1 MIVNT
6 RPLALSDSIK
16 EIELKEKI
24 DIRHIHLTSISQV
37 QDKVSQE
44 KWFNLLVNIDIYKNI
59 IFTSRSAVK
68 FGMQLVPENKLKT
81 FFLKKIYAIGPAT
94 GSELIKHNVKPII
107 ASNPNSESLAE
118 DLNTNNNDRSLIFC
132 GTNTRGHLQNEL
144 KNIDEIKCYELT
156 YNEIELSSFNKDKE
170 VVLIYNFKTLEFILN
185 NIDEEVIKEKIFVM
199 SSQRILDAGKDIQN
213 LNGIVA
219 NDASDKSMIDAA
231 KNII

>member
-156 YNEIELSSFNKDKE
+156 YNEIELSSFNKEKE

-185 NIDEEVIKEKIFVM
+185 NIDEEVIKKKIFVM